1 MKASLCH
8 TLKLQSSGV
17 ISIIG
22 AGGKTRL
29 MFALAN
35 GLADKGS
42 SVLTT
47 TTTKIYLPDNR
58 HHSQETIVTDSVKT
72 LVSKSKTLLDSKK
85 THLSAGSATD
95 PNRRKL
101 IGFSP
106 KDVDALSQKRLFN
119 WIVVEADG
127 AKHKSVKA
135 SDIHEPVIPF
145 TTTHLILIT
154 GLDAL
159 GSPLDEDHVHRSA
172 IFSKNTGLPL
182 GAPLNETALIKALTM
197 EIKKVK
203 KIVPESLK
211 ILFLNK
217 ADTENDI
224 RSGENIIKKIS
235 LRNEFHQLH
244 VASFKN
250 GFKLKATIP

>member
-1 MKASLCH
+1 MKASLNH

-35 GLADKGS
+35 ELADKGF

-58 HHSQETIVTDSVKT
+58 QSQETIVTDSVKT
-72 LVSKSKTLLDSKK
+72 LALKAKILLALKK
-85 THLSAGSATD
+85 RHLSAGSATD
-95 PNRRKL
+95 SNRRKL
-101 IGFSP
+101 VGFSP
-106 KDVDALSQKRLFN
+106 EDVDALSRKRLFN
-119 WIVVEADG
+119 WIVIEADG

-145 TTTHLILIT
+145 TTTHLILVT

-159 GSPLDEDHVHRSA
+159 GSPLDEDHVHRAS

-182 GAPLNETALIKALTM
+182 GATLNETALIKALTI
-197 EIKKVK
+197 EIKKAK
-203 KIVPESLK
+203 KNVPESLK
-211 ILFLNK
+211 ILLLNK

-224 RSGENIIKKIS
+224 RSGENIIKRIN
-235 LRNEFHQLH
+235 LQNEFHQLH

-250 GFKLKATIP
+250 GFKLEATIP